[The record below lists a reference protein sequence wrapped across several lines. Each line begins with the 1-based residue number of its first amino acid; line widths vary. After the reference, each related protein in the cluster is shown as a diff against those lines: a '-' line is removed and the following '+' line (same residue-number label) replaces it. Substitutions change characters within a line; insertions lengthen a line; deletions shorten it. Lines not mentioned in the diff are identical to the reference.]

1 MARKLTALLL
11 AMMLVLTTMST
22 ASAWYCETCGGEAG
36 LNSNKFCTNCGSKQ
50 PEEKNLCVSC
60 GTDFGDMTYK
70 FCPECG
76 AKQGNSTAPVQPTAT
91 PTPKPTA
98 TPTPKPT
105 ATPRPTATPTPKPTA
120 TPRPTATPTR
130 KPTPTPK
137 PTATPTPK
145 PTATPKPIQINS
157 TVTANK
163 GVYTIRWT
171 GGSTASQPYRIEYEL
186 SSGKG
191 ERLGSSG
198 IYSNSH
204 TTAWMIPG
212 EEYKVTLTDSK
223 GKTYSGKVRV
233 PAASSY
239 RDGKFTA
246 SSIEIMISQRRDQ
259 DGDTSDGNAVY
270 VNGFN
275 ANDMK
280 NNIVKKG
287 WAYGLYYRFV
297 LPSNFTERTYMQTVI
312 FTAPNGYRY
321 IWYAYDC
328 THKYLGD
335 GWLWRWEIMG
345 TEFFETLIEE
355 YNLIPTG
362 KYEVSLYWDGMHV
375 NTQSFQVN

>member
-22 ASAWYCETCGGEAG
+22 ALAWYCETCGGEAG

-76 AKQGNSTAPVQPTAT
+76 AKQGNSTAPVQS
-91 PTPKPTA
+91 
-98 TPTPKPT
+98 
-105 ATPRPTATPTPKPTA
+105 
-120 TPRPTATPTR
+120 
-130 KPTPTPK
+130 
-137 PTATPTPK
+137 TATPTPK